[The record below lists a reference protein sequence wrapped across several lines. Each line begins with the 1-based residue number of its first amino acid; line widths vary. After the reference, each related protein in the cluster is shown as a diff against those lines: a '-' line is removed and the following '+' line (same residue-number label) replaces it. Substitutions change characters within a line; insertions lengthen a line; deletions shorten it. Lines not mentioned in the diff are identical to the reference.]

1 MEEYD
6 YESLNQKD
14 AAIKLSP
21 RQTDYLLFL
30 LRGILELNDNDSL
43 DPDDIQNAKDIIN
56 KLELS
61 IAKG

>member
-1 MEEYD
+1 MEHD

-14 AAIKLSP
+14 ASIKLSP

-30 LRGILELNDNDSL
+30 LKGILELNDL
-43 DPDDIQNAKDIIN
+43 YPDDEQNAKDIVN

-61 IAKG
+61 RAKG

>member
-1 MEEYD
+1 MEHD

-14 AAIKLSP
+14 ASIKLSP

-30 LRGILELNDNDSL
+30 LKGILELNDL
-43 DPDDIQNAKDIIN
+43 DPDDEQNAKDIVN

-61 IAKG
+61 RAKG

>member
-1 MEEYD
+1 MEHD

-14 AAIKLSP
+14 ASIKLSP

-30 LRGILELNDNDSL
+30 LRGILEMNENLNT
-43 DPDDIQNAKDIIN
+43 DDAQNIKDINN

-61 IAKG
+61 IGKG

>member
-1 MEEYD
+1 MEHD

-14 AAIKLSP
+14 ASIILSP

-30 LRGILELNDNDSL
+30 LRGILDLNEKL
-43 DPDDIQNAKDIIN
+43 DADDVQNAKDIIN

-61 IAKG
+61 RAKG

>member
-1 MEEYD
+1 MEHY

-14 AAIKLSP
+14 SSIKLSP

-30 LRGILELNDNDSL
+30 LKGILDLNENL
-43 DPDDIQNAKDIIN
+43 DTDDVQNAKDIIN

-61 IAKG
+61 RANG